1 MCLWQGCPLSPYLFN
16 LGVEILAAKVRQDC
30 TIQGIKLFSTE
41 HKTTTLFIGNLNS
54 VENSIKLV
62 EQFDD
67 ISGLKLNVEK
77 TKAIWLGSWR
87 FNESKPFGLN
97 WTKESVRALGTFISY
112 NMKENNKKNVE
123 MKIDNMITKLDI
135 WQAWSLR
142 RRRCFY
148 LWTISISYLMF
159 VVSVI

>member
-1 MCLWQGCPLSPYLFN
+1 M
-16 LGVEILAAKVRQDC
+16 
-30 TIQGIKLFSTE
+30 
-41 HKTTTLFIGNLNS
+41 
-54 VENSIKLV
+54 
-62 EQFDD
+62 
-67 ISGLKLNVEK
+67 EK

-135 WQAWSLR
+135 WQA
-142 RRRCFY
+142 
-148 LWTISISYLMF
+148 
-159 VVSVI
+159 